1 VIWLT
6 YVNHF
11 KDREIKQAKDADK
24 PELKSYRPGSETND
38 FSDTDV
44 ASTVY
49 WWSLSHLKGIYTK
62 RGKPNYLHENG
73 NRTARGGDR

>member
-1 VIWLT
+1 
-6 YVNHF
+6 VNHF
-11 KDREIKQAKDADK
+11 KDRQIKQAKGADK

-73 NRTARGGDR
+73 NPTARGGDR

>member
-1 VIWLT
+1 MIWLTLT

-24 PELKSYRPGSETND
+24 PELKSNRPGSETSAL
-38 FSDTDV
+38 SDTDV

-49 WWSLSHLKGIYTK
+49 WWSLSHL
-62 RGKPNYLHENG
+62 
-73 NRTARGGDR
+73 